1 MHEWGASA
9 RASGGIAEESSK
21 ERNSVFW
28 KSQTHPQGQVQDE
41 GITEDALVLFRRE
54 TSVRQLEADIMD
66 IMNFLRSGNDNS

>member
-1 MHEWGASA
+1 M
-9 RASGGIAEESSK
+9 
-21 ERNSVFW
+21 FW

-54 TSVRQLEADIMD
+54 TSVRQPEADIMD